1 MRLGFIKDENGNY
14 IRKLVKDGEEGQD
27 PNVLYK
33 VSSQFGDYVWT
44 DDANMDEAKDALL
57 EQMISTL
64 RKLAKIDEFWVVK
77 REDDFRRSAKDDPV
91 REVQG
96 LSVEEFIPQEA
107 KEGKCIVAWR
117 INFPWLEA
125 YYKWEEAEKLRKQL
139 DECVVHL

>member
-1 MRLGFIKDENGNY
+1 MRLGYIKNENGEY
-14 IRKLVKDGEEGQD
+14 VRKWVKDGEEGKD

-44 DDANMDEAKDALL
+44 DDAHMDEAKDALL

-64 RKLAKIDEFWVVK
+64 RNLAKINEFWLVK

-91 REVQG
+91 REMQG

-117 INFPWLEA
+117 IDFPHLEA
-125 YYKWEEAEKLRKQL
+125 YYKWDEAEKLRKQL
-139 DECVVHL
+139 DECCGHL